1 MPTQMSI
8 DLGPGQ
14 GAVSALVYDT
24 KTPARTMLVL
34 AHGAGAG
41 QEHPWMVATAS
52 GLAERGVRVLTFN
65 FPYIQNGRHIPDRTE
80 VLLACFR
87 AVVGHARGA
96 LASQGALVIGGKS
109 LGGRMASHLAS
120 EGEPGVAGLVCL
132 GYPLHPPG
140 RPDQLRVAHLPQIK
154 VPVLIVQG
162 SRDAFGTPDE
172 LRQHVTGLRLELLVV
187 EGGDHSFKQAKKI
200 APDPAVSRAAVLDAV
215 ARFVGS
221 VQPAG

>member
-1 MPTQMSI
+1 MAI
-8 DLGPGQ
+8 ELGPGQ
-14 GAVSALVYDT
+14 GAITALTYETKASAQ
-24 KTPARTMLVL
+24 AMLVL

-65 FPYIQNGRHIPDRTE
+65 FPYTENGRRVPDRTE

-87 AVVGHARGA
+87 AVVGHARDVF
-96 LASQGALVIGGKS
+96 ASQGALVIGGKS

-120 EGEPGVAGLVCL
+120 EGEAGVAGLVCL

-140 RPDQLRVAHLPQIK
+140 RPDQLRVAHLPLIK

-162 SRDAFGTPDE
+162 SRDAFGKPDE
-172 LRQHVTGLRLELLVV
+172 IRQHVTGLHLELLVV

-200 APDPAVSRAAVLDAV
+200 APDPEVSRKAVLDAV

-221 VQPAG
+221 LQRAG